1 MTVSVGL
8 WLTGTLWLRC
18 AALGAGCRARRGCT
32 HSGAVGGGEKTSG
45 GPHEQRNSGSLEKT
59 SSHRPSGRRGAG
71 SAVVTRLRGTTNSSA
86 SCGLSGFNPLQEGF
100 HVGVVEDEGAQQFSQ
115 YPSTVFACQLDEF
128 RVLGK
133 FPQHNRL
140 LRTVPP

>member
-1 MTVSVGL
+1 MRSSQGARRRLASFVADRDDVDLG
-8 WLTGTLWLRC
+8 RC
-18 AALGAGCRARRGCT
+18 SGGAGENT
-32 HSGAVGGGEKTSG
+32 NDD
-45 GPHEQRNSGSLEKT
+45 PHEQGITGSLEKT

-71 SAVVTRLRGTTNSSA
+71 SARGGQRPRPRRAGA